1 MRFRIAKDSME
12 FQMAAADDEVVSLR
26 VIVDGSVVE

>member
-1 MRFRIAKDSME
+1 ME
-12 FQMAAADDEVVSLR
+12 FKMAAADDEVVSLR